1 MKKYTLT
8 SNVAVV
14 DDLSQRIAENSAGS
28 DYEREYESKMRI
40 FRYTAALAAA
50 AILAGPLAA
59 HHSDAGMDMES
70 VVAFEGT
77 VTEFAWR
84 NPHVYVVVETEQS
97 GEPVQWEL
105 QMGPVNV
112 ISRRGWRRD
121 SLVPGDEVTVR
132 AIPMANGRPYGLLRS
147 VEKEGFSLAATADAP
162 EVTPPATSLAGKWLT
177 DRSTVQRYPGG
188 FDGFFHALLT
198 LNDKGRAAQ
207 AEFDALSAEN
217 PESTCVGRPTPAAL
231 VSTGLYLMEI
241 DLSQQEEVVIFR
253 SEWFDEVRTVYMDG
267 REHPD
272 PSERFVTGHSIGH
285 WEGDTL
291 VVDTAN
297 FEDHRSPYQ
306 IGVPSGG
313 QKHVVERYTLT
324 ESGTHIDLEFILE
337 DPEFLAEPMVH
348 SRQLIHSPHL
358 EMLHGECDPEN
369 TSRWVND

>member
-1 MKKYTLT
+1 M
-8 SNVAVV
+8 N
-14 DDLSQRIAENSAGS
+14 I
-28 DYEREYESKMRI
+28 M
-40 FRYTAALAAA
+40 RYTAIFATAVVFV
-50 AILAGPLAA
+50 PTVSA

-70 VVAFEGT
+70 VIAFEGT

-84 NPHVYVVVETEQS
+84 NPHVYVVVETERS
-97 GEPVQWEL
+97 GEPVEWEL

-112 ISRRGWRRD
+112 ISRRGWSRD
-121 SLVPGDEVTVR
+121 ALSPGDQVTVR
-132 AIPMANGRPYGLLRS
+132 AIPMTNGRPYGLLRS
-147 VEKEGFSLAATADAP
+147 IDKEGGVSMAAATEAP
-162 EVTPPATSLAGKWLT
+162 EVTPPAMSLAGKWLT
-177 DRSTVQRYPGG
+177 DRSTVQSYPGG

-198 LNDKGRAAQ
+198 LNEKGETAQ
-207 AEFDALSAEN
+207 AAFDALSSEN

-231 VSTGLYLMEI
+231 VSTSLYLMEI
-241 DLSQQEEVVIFR
+241 DLGQQDEEIIFR

-272 PSERFVTGHSIGH
+272 ASERFVTGHSIGR

-313 QKHVVERYTLT
+313 RKHVVERFALT
-324 ESGTHIDLEFILE
+324 EDGTHIDLEFVLE

-358 EMLHGECDPEN
+358 AMLHGECDIEN
-369 TSRWVND
+369 TSRWVSE